1 VGISVVALRW
11 QGPTVQNFGSQGTL
25 VDAGGAVV
33 QGWTVND
40 LRPSRDVIPYP
51 VQGRLWEASATDTAI
66 KGSVTP
72 VIADMNAR
80 AGNGDSY
87 QVIWNVPLAQGVN
100 PSTLSEGASTSG
112 KLYFD
117 VTGAEPGSVIITD
130 DAVQD
135 LHLGQVEPAGRRE
148 DPDRRCGAVARPPR
162 RAVWFTST
170 SRCKPKCVA
179 VNVSTCDR
187 GCRHRS
193 ADVAADSLSALIAVS
208 VDEHAPR
215 PDQTV
220 NRHR

>member
-1 VGISVVALRW
+1 MIVKNRRVAGVTASVLAATAIVSAPAASAW
-11 QGPTVQNFGSQGTL
+11 SPFDGQGPTVQEFGGQGTL

-100 PSTLSEGASTSG
+100 PSTLPEAASTSG
-112 KLYFD
+112 KLCFD
-117 VTGAEPGSVIITD
+117 VTGAEPNSVVYN

-135 LHLGQVEPAGRRE
+135 L
-148 DPDRRCGAVARPPR
+148 
-162 RAVWFTST
+162 
-170 SRCKPKCVA
+170 
-179 VNVSTCDR
+179 
-187 GCRHRS
+187 
-193 ADVAADSLSALIAVS
+193 LIWVK
-208 VDEHAPR
+208 
-215 PDQTV
+215 
-220 NRHR
+220 